1 LFGILIPIAK
11 YMGVKEIVPAYLD
24 PKIQPND
31 LLTGVSFASGG
42 AGYNPTTSEAAV
54 SSNHFYHHYSYME

>member
-1 LFGILIPIAK
+1 
-11 YMGVKEIVPAYLD
+11 MGVKEIVPAYFD

-42 AGYNPTTSEAAV
+42 AGYNPVTSEAAV
-54 SSNHFYHHYSYME
+54 SSNHFLSPVLYNLYLQP